1 MGHIDVDTSYSP
13 PIAAVAAARPDA
25 LRSMSDAPAAVRV
38 VFMGPTRREAG
49 LDEIAAAPLFGAVA
63 RAPGQ
68 TERSAVGDAGA
79 APDAFGTPEPVSPA
93 ELNDA
98 VIAAHEQRI
107 ALLRERITSLC
118 AAAGPTTMLD
128 ALRERL
134 RRAEAARL
142 LAGVRARRALS
153 NGGGGPAIGCR
164 TGRTMLASAG
174 SEPWRHPGTA
184 QRRRALDVAPARISL
199 HYAATTPRKWRQ
211 GGWTTVVANRATWP
225 SVPVLAQ
232 RARVRAVAVAF
243 PVHRQQVRRGMLD
256 HATASLLARARRS
269 LTLARQALAEPAPA
283 RRMPAGLWRW
293 DGSET
298 WLLTPG
304 RTTTS

>member
-1 MGHIDVDTSYSP
+1 MGHMDVDTFYSP
-13 PIAAVAAARPDA
+13 PVAVAAARPDA
-25 LRSMSDAPAAVRV
+25 PRGVSDAPATVRV

-49 LDEIAAAPLFGAVA
+49 LDDVAAAPLFGAIA
-63 RAPGQ
+63 RASGQ
-68 TERSAVGDAGA
+68 TERSAAGDTGA
-79 APDAFGTPEPVSPA
+79 APDEVGTPEPVSQA
-93 ELNDA
+93 ELDDA

-118 AAAGPTTMLD
+118 AAAGPATMLD

-142 LAGVRARRALS
+142 LAGVRAGRALS

-164 TGRTMLASAG
+164 TGGTMLASAG
-174 SEPWRHPGTA
+174 SEPRRYPGTA

-199 HYAATTPRKWRQ
+199 HYAATTPRKRRQ
-211 GGWTTVVANRATWP
+211 SVWTTVVASRATWP
-225 SVPVLAQ
+225 SVPILAQ

-243 PVHRQQVRRGMLD
+243 PVHRQQVRRGKPD
-256 HATASLLARARRS
+256 HTTASLLARARRS